1 MPGDGV
7 AAAANVIALR
17 SRRARLT
24 VRETG
29 TGNAWQT
36 CALRACGRSG
46 DRYEDDAM
54 NMVSEARTMAL
65 RLGSLLGRACGVADG
80 AGEKCSGPGDFRLTS
95 SDEAPAIMVAGRRS
109 PVAGRRSPVAG
120 RRSPVAGRYLCVRMA
135 PPPKR
140 IIFSA

>member
-1 MPGDGV
+1 
-7 AAAANVIALR
+7 
-17 SRRARLT
+17 
-24 VRETG
+24 
-29 TGNAWQT
+29 
-36 CALRACGRSG
+36 
-46 DRYEDDAM
+46 M

-109 PVAGRRSPVAG
+109 PVAGR
-120 RRSPVAGRYLCVRMA
+120 YLCVRMA